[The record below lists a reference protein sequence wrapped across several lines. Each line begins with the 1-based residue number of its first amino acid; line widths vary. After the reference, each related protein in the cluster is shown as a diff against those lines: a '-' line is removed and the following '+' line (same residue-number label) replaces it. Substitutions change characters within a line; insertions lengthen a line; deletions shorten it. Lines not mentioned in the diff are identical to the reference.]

1 MAEDFIKQLV
11 MLNEKEV
18 LDLAQKRIDSGED
31 PMNILDDSR
40 EAMAIIGKKFET
52 EEMFIPEL
60 IFAGEILKGI
70 TSIVKPKLTG
80 SKDLKSKGK
89 VIIGT
94 VEGDIHDIGKN
105 VVCFLLEISGFEVY
119 DLGVD
124 VPAEVFVNKIKET
137 GAKVVGM
144 SGFLT
149 FAFDVMRN
157 TNKTIADAGLR
168 EGIKIMIGGTQMGET
183 IVKYIG
189 ADEYGKD
196 AMSAVRLAEKWYK

>member
-60 IFAGEILKGI
+60 MFAGEILKGI

-80 SKDLKSKGK
+80 SKDSKSKGK
-89 VIIGT
+89 VIVGT

-105 VVCFLLEISGFEVY
+105 VVCFMLETSGFEVY

-157 TNKTIADAGLR
+157 TNKVIVDAGLR
-168 EGIKIMIGGTQMGET
+168 EGIKIMIGGTQMNET